1 MRLPALVVPV
11 LLAAVVALPS
21 VACKRL
27 AERAAEKAV
36 EEAIEKQ
43 TGGKVSINGQK
54 GTMTVVT
61 DAGEIMI
68 GPSAT
73 IPADFPKDVP
83 LYPGAKPQLAVKQ
96 ADPKGKITWQ
106 LNLETAD
113 PTAKITD
120 YYKANSAGL
129 TLETTFDMGTS
140 ATRIY
145 QSPKYQVTLMI
156 GAASGGM
163 TSISESVSQ
172 K

>member
-1 MRLPALVVPV
+1 MKLPALALHV
-11 LLAAVVALPS
+11 LLAAAVALPT

-27 AERAAEKAV
+27 AERAAEKA
-36 EEAIEKQ
+36 EEKAIQKQ
-43 TGGKVSINGQK
+43 TGGQVSVNGQK

-73 IPADFPKDVP
+73 IPADFPKEVP

-96 ADPKGKITWQ
+96 ANAQGKITWE
-106 LNLETAD
+106 LNLETPD
-113 PTAKITD
+113 PTAKVTD
-120 YYKANSAGL
+120 YYKANTAGY
-129 TLETTFDMGTS
+129 TLATTFDMGTS

-145 QSPKYQVTLMI
+145 QGPKYDITLMV
-156 GAASGGM
+156 GAESGGK
-163 TSISESVSQ
+163 TSITQSVSQ